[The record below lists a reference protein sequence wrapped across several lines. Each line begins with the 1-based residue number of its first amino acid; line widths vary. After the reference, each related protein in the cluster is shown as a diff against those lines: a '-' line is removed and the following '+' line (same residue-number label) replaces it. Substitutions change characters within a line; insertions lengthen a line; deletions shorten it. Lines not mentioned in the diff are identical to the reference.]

1 MNETEISQPRPGL
14 GKSVTRGTDQQ
25 FPVGI
30 VNQHQNSWPPV
41 GKRVVRGRKW
51 KEGGSEPVGCRS
63 VGEPFLDPDFPP
75 SGGYSLHSQKTRSV
89 KVLRASSRKRAR
101 VSITHHPD
109 SGKAFYFSEHQLSSC
124 EHRASYKVR
133 PTKIAEGYNKWL
145 ACHYVLVTSKRNL
158 FSPVSNLTLL
168 GSGKEGF
175 GF

>member
-1 MNETEISQPRPGL
+1 MEAIVCIVRKPGQ
-14 GKSVTRGTDQQ
+14 S
-25 FPVGI
+25 I
-30 VNQHQNSWPPV
+30 
-41 GKRVVRGRKW
+41 
-51 KEGGSEPVGCRS
+51 
-63 VGEPFLDPDFPP
+63 
-75 SGGYSLHSQKTRSV
+75 

-133 PTKIAEGYNKWL
+133 PTKITEGYNKWL

-158 FSPVSNLTLL
+158 FFPVSNLTLL